1 MFTSRK
7 RRVAVGLSVLAVAA
21 VAVVASVGVGGA
33 AARTAKPA
41 TAAAGLPRDTT
52 LYTTGTQWG
61 TYSDLN
67 PFKTWD
73 YVTGLVGL
81 VYEPMFNYNPL
92 KDKYT
97 PWLATKGSWIQKNV
111 YRATIRTGVTW
122 SDGKP
127 LTPADVKFTFE
138 TGKIATATFHQLWTS
153 GLKSITT
160 KGNDVT
166 FTFSTTPN
174 YQEFNGYLYNI
185 AIVPQHVWKRYTPDQ
200 ITSGNLAST
209 KQMVGT
215 GPYTYG
221 SGLNSKQSFTWKK
234 RSGWWATGVYGLNPK
249 PQYIVDIFNGSNNAS
264 LANLLAG
271 NIDLSNNFVPGIN
284 TKVGS
289 KITTY
294 YPSAPYMLS
303 GNTAWL
309 VPNLTR
315 APLSDV
321 QFRHALAASI
331 DVNKIV
337 EADYGHIVSPANP
350 TGLLPVWK
358 KYIDNSMVQ
367 KYGFTFDVSKAKSI
381 LAAAGYKDTN
391 GDGYVENKDGSTLN
405 LSLIVPNGWSD
416 WMTAIQII
424 ADSAKAAGIKIT
436 PTYPDYNTL
445 VDDRG
450 HGNYDLVINND
461 QQIGNT
467 PWTYY
472 NYMFRLPLSDNQ
484 TTVNYE
490 RYNNPAAWALTQ
502 QLDKVNTVPAM
513 QKITSQL
520 QSIFLQ
526 DLPLIPLWYNG
537 VWAQANTGHWK
548 SWPTVSS
555 SKLQTLPAMWRGY
568 LQMGGINMISNLQ
581 PGK

>member
-1 MFTSRK
+1 MIRISRRK
-7 RRVAVGLSVLAVAA
+7 AIAGLSVLVTAAIVAT
-21 VAVVASVGVGGA
+21 ASVGGA
-33 AARTAKPA
+33 AAQPTKPS
-41 TAAAGLPRDTT
+41 AASALSRPDT

-73 YVTGLVGL
+73 YVPGVIGL
-81 VYEPMFNYNPL
+81 VYEPLFNYDPL

-97 PWLATKGSWIQKNV
+97 PWLATKGSWVKKNV
-111 YRATIRTGVTW
+111 YRTTVRSGVSW

-127 LTPADVKFTFE
+127 LTAADVKFTFE
-138 TGKIATATFHQLWTS
+138 TGKIKTATFHQLWTS
-153 GLKSITT
+153 GLKTITT
-160 KGNDVT
+160 SGNDVT

-185 AIVPQHVWKRYTPDQ
+185 AIVPKHIWSSYSPTT
-200 ITSGNLAST
+200 ITSGNVANT
-209 KQMVGT
+209 KKMVGT

-221 SGLNSKQSFTWKK
+221 SGLNSKQSFTWKR
-234 RSGWWATGVYGLNPK
+234 RSGWWATDVYGLDPK
-249 PQYIVDIFNGSNNAS
+249 PKNIVDIFNGSNNAS

-284 TKVGS
+284 KQVGTK
-289 KITTY
+289 IRTY
-294 YPSAPYMLS
+294 YSSAPYMLS

-309 VPNLTR
+309 VPNTTK
-315 APLSDV
+315 APLNDPK
-321 QFRHALAASI
+321 FRRALAESI

-337 EADYGHIVSPANP
+337 EADYGHIVSPANA
-350 TGLLPVWK
+350 TGLLPVWS
-358 KYIDNSMVQ
+358 KYVDKAMVQ
-367 KYGFTFDVSKAKSI
+367 QHGFSYDVAKAKAN

-391 GDGYVENKDGSTLN
+391 GDGFVENKDGSAINLN
-405 LSLIVPNGWSD
+405 LIVPNGWSD

-424 ADSAKAAGIKIT
+424 ADSSKAAGIKIT
-436 PTYPDYNTL
+436 PAYPDYNTL

-472 NYMFRLPLSDNQ
+472 NYIFRLPLSDNQ

-490 RYNNPAAWALTQ
+490 RYENPAAWALTQ
-502 QLDKVNTVPAM
+502 KLDKVNDVASIK
-513 QKITSQL
+513 KITSQL
-520 QSIFLQ
+520 QEIFLQ
-526 DLPLIPLWYNG
+526 DLPVIPLWYNG
-537 VWAQANTGHWK
+537 VWAQWNTTHWK
-548 SWPTVSS
+548 SWPSS
-555 SKLQTLPAMWRGY
+555 ARSEAQHLPALWRGY
-568 LQMGGINMISNLQ
+568 LQMGGIHMLSDLQ
-581 PGK
+581 KAS